1 MGSKVIDR
9 DHGMKAIL
17 KNLEKL
23 KGKPHVVVG
32 ILGEA
37 SDDFNLPK
45 LAALHEFGNPDH
57 NLPARSFLRATH
69 DKHLKSNRA
78 LLTKLKK
85 KLLKTDPDKILNTI
99 GSVIQGQIVEA
110 INTGINPPLKPQTIK
125 RKGSSQPLIDT
136 GHLKGSV
143 THEVRK

>member
-1 MGSKVIDR
+1 MGSKIIDR
-9 DHGMKAIL
+9 DRGMKEIM

-45 LAALHEFGNPDH
+45 LAALHEFGNPDN

-69 DKHLKSNRA
+69 DKHLKANQA
-78 LLTKLKK
+78 LLSKLKK
-85 KLLKTDPDKILNTI
+85 KLLKKDPSKILKVL
-99 GSVIQGQIVEA
+99 GEVISKQVVEA
-110 INTGINPPLKPQTIK
+110 MNNGIGPELKPATIR
-125 RKGSSQPLIDT
+125 RKKSSKPLIDT
-136 GHLKGSV
+136 GHLKASV
-143 THEVRK
+143 TFEVRG